1 MHINSANAWQRV
13 PAHYFG
19 VLSFQYTRGK
29 PDDSPPLIL
38 PEKEPMK
45 KCKEAF

>member
-1 MHINSANAWQRV
+1 MHINSANACQRV

-29 PDDSPPLIL
+29 PDDSPRLDTP
-38 PEKEPMK
+38 
-45 KCKEAF
+45 